1 MTEFTLLGILAL
13 LNTLTLLVTSLLLV
27 YPVVRYATN
36 VAHTWGFISLAVAF
50 FLLTAAAVQ
59 GLLFGRP
66 DGVSL
71 FSVAAS
77 LFALLGSF
85 LFARPFLPG
94 IGRPLSLRQF
104 RVDDEPTQSPATP
117 AFEGPFDGGD
127 ET

>member
-1 MTEFTLLGILAL
+1 MTAFTLLGILAL

-36 VAHTWGFISLAVAF
+36 VAHTRGFLSLAVAF
-50 FLLTAAAVQ
+50 FLLTAGAVQ

-71 FSVAAS
+71 LSVTAS

-94 IGRPLSLRQF
+94 LGRPLSLRQF
-104 RVDDEPTQSPATP
+104 RDDDEPTQSPDSP
-117 AFEGPFDGGD
+117 AFEGRFDGG
-127 ET
+127 EKT